1 MDTLFHQTGLMV
13 AACQAENH
21 PGQRT
26 EERTG
31 RLTVRRPLRDRLR
44 LQAGQLMVTMGEK
57 LAAHGTENNQP
68 SQEPA

>member
-21 PGQRT
+21 LEQQT
-26 EERTG
+26 EERMG
-31 RLTVRRPLRDRLR
+31 RLVVHRPLRDRLR
-44 LQAGQLMVTMGEK
+44 LQAGQLMITMGEK
-57 LAAHGTENNQP
+57 LAEHGTENIQP